1 MKGRRSCSPTGER
14 RPRSKAGAGE
24 TRGRFSVVESAPIP
38 GAPELGRHRHRLSDE
53 ALYVLEGTVAARV
66 GERTV
71 RAPAG
76 SFVFIPRGT
85 PHMFWN
91 PGPHP
96 ARVLVIFAP
105 AGLERFLEETAE
117 APRESGRPPE
127 AGTLAAIRRRHD
139 IELLDP

>member
-1 MKGRRSCSPTGER
+1 M
-14 RPRSKAGAGE
+14 
-24 TRGRFSVVESAPIP
+24 
-38 GAPELGRHRHRLSDE
+38 
-53 ALYVLEGTVAARV
+53 AARV